1 MDDVPSWTWLEGW
14 PALDFVN
21 TVIRRGWTEIELIRS
36 PADLDSWLD
45 AAALPGP
52 RPEQVSARDV
62 ADFLAVRDPALR
74 LLRAATGHG
83 EWDAADAA
91 VLNEALAA
99 APEVLALG
107 DAPGTA
113 EARPVGSPR
122 PFTLLLARLAGEVR
136 DVLVAGPSEL
146 ALCDAPGCGQLFY
159 RRRPNQ
165 SWCGTPCGN
174 RARVARH
181 HGKDRAEA

>member
-45 AAALPGP
+45 AAALPAP
-52 RPEQVSARDV
+52 RPEKVTDRDV
-62 ADFLAVRDPALR
+62 AAFLAVRDPALR
-74 LLRAATGHG
+74 LLRAVTGHG
-83 EWDAADAA
+83 EWSGADAV
-91 VLNEALAA
+91 VLNETLAA

-107 DAPGTA
+107 DGPGVA

-165 SWCGTPCGN
+165 AWCGTPCGN

-181 HGKDRAEA
+181 HGKDPTET

>member
-1 MDDVPSWTWLEGW
+1 VDDVPSWTWLEGW

-21 TVIRRGWTEIELIRS
+21 TVIRRGWTELELIRT

-45 AAALPGP
+45 AAALPAP
-52 RPEQVSARDV
+52 RPEKVTARDV

-74 LLRAATGHG
+74 LLRAASGHG
-83 EWDAADAA
+83 AWDAADAA
-91 VLNEALAA
+91 VLNETLAA

-107 DAPGTA
+107 DEPGVV

-146 ALCDAPGCGQLFY
+146 ALCDAPGCGQLFF

-165 SWCGTPCGN
+165 AWCGTPCGN

-181 HGKDRAEA
+181 HGKDRAES

>member
-1 MDDVPSWTWLEGW
+1 MADVPSWTWLEGW

-21 TVIRRGWTEIELIRS
+21 TVIRRGWQEIELIRT
-36 PADLDSWLD
+36 PADLDSWLE
-45 AAALPGP
+45 AAALPAP
-52 RPEQVSARDV
+52 RPEQVTEPDV
-62 ADFLAVRDPALR
+62 RDFLALRDPALR
-74 LLRAATGHG
+74 LLRAAAGHG

-107 DAPGTA
+107 DGPGHA
-113 EARPVGSPR
+113 EARPVGSPE

-136 DVLVAGPSEL
+136 DVLVGAPSEL
-146 ALCDAPGCGQLFY
+146 ALCDAPGCGQLFF

-165 SWCGTPCGN
+165 AWCGTPCGN
-174 RARVARH
+174 RARVDRH
-181 HGKDRAEA
+181 HRKGPADA